1 MKTIDAVQFVSRIR
15 LLLDSTKSGFVE
27 EQLPYLSALVER
39 IEKHE
44 VLTASAIAVAWNAAV
59 RSVRAKQ
66 GKAIIFAVAEQETL
80 VDLMAAT
87 VDDPLF
93 ASHVIR
99 ASA

>member
-1 MKTIDAVQFVSRIR
+1 MKTIDAIQFVSRIR

-59 RSVRAKQ
+59 RSVREK
-66 GKAIIFAVAEQETL
+66 KSTERISYLAERETL
-80 VDLMAAT
+80 LDLMAAT